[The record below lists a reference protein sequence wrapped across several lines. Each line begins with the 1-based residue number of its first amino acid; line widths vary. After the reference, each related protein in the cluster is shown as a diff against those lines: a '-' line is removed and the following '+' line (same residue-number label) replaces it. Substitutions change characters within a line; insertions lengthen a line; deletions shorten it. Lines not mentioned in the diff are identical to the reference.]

1 MKKDKGERMKDEVK
15 TKLFSTYPLSLILQ
29 PLLLRVRK
37 DKGERMKDEVKT
49 KLFSDLSFIPYP
61 SAFVT
66 PLRVF

>member
-1 MKKDKGERMKDEVK
+1 M
-15 TKLFSTYPLSLILQ
+15 
-29 PLLLRVRK
+29 RK

-66 PLRVF
+66 PPRVF